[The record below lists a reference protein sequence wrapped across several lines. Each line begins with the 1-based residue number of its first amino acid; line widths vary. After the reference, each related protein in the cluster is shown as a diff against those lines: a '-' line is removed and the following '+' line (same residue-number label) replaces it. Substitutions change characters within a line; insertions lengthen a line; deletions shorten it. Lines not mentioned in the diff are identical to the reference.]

1 MEKRPVLDAVF
12 VVAVGFVLDVV
23 VAVVV
28 DDVIPLIC
36 CRDSNFCSTQ
46 SQRSDSELDSSN

>member
-1 MEKRPVLDAVF
+1 MEKRPVVVVD
-12 VVAVGFVLDVV
+12 VVAVAVVVDEVV